1 MSSSVPPT
9 GNPTTSPQTGQAGS
23 AAARILLVDDDPIN
37 QMVAIGL
44 LRRRGWE
51 ATAAANGKEALQVL
65 AQQRFDLILMDL
77 QMPELDGFQTASI
90 IRQNEAAPPPPEASA
105 RETTVAI
112 RETHHHRSPH
122 IPIIALTTAS
132 QPGVWEKCLAA
143 GMDDFLNKPV
153 NPRELY
159 GMIEKYLGGARK

>member
-1 MSSSVPPT
+1 MSSTAPPT
-9 GNPTTSPQTGQAGS
+9 GNPTTSPQKGEAGTAS
-23 AAARILLVDDDPIN
+23 ARILLVDDDPIN
-37 QMVAIGL
+37 QMVALGL

-90 IRQNEAAPPPPEASA
+90 IRQNEAGPPPEASTLD
-105 RETTVAI
+105 TTLAM
-112 RETHHHRSPH
+112 RQTTPDQTEH

-132 QPGVWEKCLAA
+132 QPGVREKCIAA

-159 GMIEKYLGGARK
+159 GMIEKYIGGARK

>member
-1 MSSSVPPT
+1 MSSSVSPT

-23 AAARILLVDDDPIN
+23 AVARILLVDDDPIN

-51 ATAAANGKEALQVL
+51 ATAAANGKEALEVL

-90 IRQNEAAPPPPEASA
+90 IRQNEAGPPPEAS
-105 RETTVAI
+105 TLGTSVAM
-112 RETHHHRSPH
+112 RETHDSRSQH

-132 QPGVWEKCLAA
+132 QPGVREKCLAA

-159 GMIEKYLGGARK
+159 GMIEKYLGGPRK

>member
-1 MSSSVPPT
+1 MSSSASPP
-9 GNPTTSPQTGQAGS
+9 GNPTTASQPTKPG
-23 AAARILLVDDDPIN
+23 AASARILLVDDDPIN
-37 QMVAIGL
+37 QMVALGL

-65 AQQRFDLILMDL
+65 TQQRFDLILMDL

-90 IRQNEAAPPPPEASA
+90 IREKEAGSPPAASA
-105 RETTVAI
+105 RETTLNM
-112 RETHHHRSPH
+112 RETSHSQH

-132 QPGVWEKCLAA
+132 QPGVREKCLAA

-159 GMIEKYLGGARK
+159 GMIEKYLGGPRK

>member
-1 MSSSVPPT
+1 MSSSASPT
-9 GNPTTSPQTGQAGS
+9 GKPTISPQAGQAGTAS
-23 AAARILLVDDDPIN
+23 ARILLVDDDPIN
-37 QMVAIGL
+37 QLVALGL

-90 IRQNEAAPPPPEASA
+90 IRQNEAGPPPDATGHDPALNMREA
-105 RETTVAI
+105 
-112 RETHHHRSPH
+112 THSRGKH

-132 QPGVWEKCLAA
+132 QPGVREKCLAA

-159 GMIEKYLGGARK
+159 GMIEKYLGGPRK

>member
-1 MSSSVPPT
+1 MSSTVSPS
-9 GNPTTSPQTGQAGS
+9 GNPSTSPQTGQAGGAS
-23 AAARILLVDDDPIN
+23 ARILLVDDDPIN
-37 QMVAIGL
+37 QMVALGL

-90 IRQNEAAPPPPEASA
+90 IRQNEAGPATKAEALDTTSA
-105 RETTVAI
+105 VHES
-112 RETHHHRSPH
+112 THSPSEH

-132 QPGVWEKCLAA
+132 QPGVREKCLAA

-159 GMIEKYLGGARK
+159 GMIEKYIGGARK

>member
-1 MSSSVPPT
+1 MSSTVSPT
-9 GNPTTSPQTGQAGS
+9 GNPSTSPQTGQAGG

-37 QMVAIGL
+37 QMVALGL

-90 IRQNEAAPPPPEASA
+90 IRQNEAGPASEAEALDTASA
-105 RETTVAI
+105 VPSE
-112 RETHHHRSPH
+112 H

-132 QPGVWEKCLAA
+132 QPGVREKCLAA

-159 GMIEKYLGGARK
+159 GMIEKYIGGAQK

>member
-1 MSSSVPPT
+1 MSASVSPI
-9 GNPTTSPQTGQAGS
+9 GNPSTSPQTGQAGA

-37 QMVAIGL
+37 QLVALGL

-51 ATAAANGKEALQVL
+51 ATAAANGKEALKVL

-90 IRQNEAAPPPPEASA
+90 IRQNEAGSAPEASA
-105 RETTVAI
+105 RETAQAM
-112 RETHHHRSPH
+112 RETSHSSSQH

-132 QPGVWEKCLAA
+132 QPGVREKCLAS

-159 GMIEKYLGGARK
+159 GMIEKYLGGPRK

>member
-1 MSSSVPPT
+1 MSASVSPT
-9 GNPTTSPQTGQAGS
+9 GNPTTSPQSGQAGS
-23 AAARILLVDDDPIN
+23 ASARILLVDDDPIN

-90 IRQNEAAPPPPEASA
+90 IRQNEAGAPPEASA
-105 RETTVAI
+105 RETALAM
-112 RETHHHRSPH
+112 RETQHNLSQH

-132 QPGVWEKCLAA
+132 QPGVREKCLAS

-159 GMIEKYLGGARK
+159 GMIEKYLGGPRK

>member
-1 MSSSVPPT
+1 MSSSASPT
-9 GNPTTSPQTGQAGS
+9 GKPTTSPQTGQAG
-23 AAARILLVDDDPIN
+23 AATARILLVDDDPIN
-37 QMVAIGL
+37 QMVALGL
-44 LRRRGWE
+44 LRRRGWD

-90 IRQNEAAPPPPEASA
+90 IRQNEAGQPLEAGACESA
-105 RETTVAI
+105 VMMRDAS
-112 RETHHHRSPH
+112 HSQH

-132 QPGVWEKCLAA
+132 QPGVREKCLAA

-159 GMIEKYLGGARK
+159 GMIEKYLGGPRK

>member
-1 MSSSVPPT
+1 MSSTVSPT
-9 GNPTTSPQTGQAGS
+9 GNPSASPQSGQAGGAS
-23 AAARILLVDDDPIN
+23 ARILLVDDDPIN
-37 QMVAIGL
+37 QMVALGL

-90 IRQNEAAPPPPEASA
+90 IRQNEAGPATKAAALDTSTAMSESTQYPSE
-105 RETTVAI
+105 
-112 RETHHHRSPH
+112 H

-132 QPGVWEKCLAA
+132 QPGVREKCLAA

-159 GMIEKYLGGARK
+159 GMIEKYIGGARK

>member
-1 MSSSVPPT
+1 MSSSVSPT
-9 GNPTTSPQTGQAGS
+9 GKPTPSPQSAQAGS
-23 AAARILLVDDDPIN
+23 ASARILLVDDDPIN
-37 QMVAIGL
+37 QMVALGL

-90 IRQNEAAPPPPEASA
+90 IRQNEAGASAEASA
-105 RETTVAI
+105 SESTLKM
-112 RETHHHRSPH
+112 RETHHHRGGH

-132 QPGVWEKCLAA
+132 QPGVREKCLAA

-159 GMIEKYLGGARK
+159 GMIEKYLVGPGK

>member
-1 MSSSVPPT
+1 MSSSASPP
-9 GNPTTSPQTGQAGS
+9 GKPTISPQAGQAS
-23 AAARILLVDDDPIN
+23 IAAARILLVDDDPIN
-37 QMVAIGL
+37 QMVALGL

-90 IRQNEAAPPPPEASA
+90 IRQNEAGAPPEASGHVPA
-105 RETTVAI
+105 LNMRETNQS
-112 RETHHHRSPH
+112 HGKH

-132 QPGVWEKCLAA
+132 QPGVREKCLAA

-159 GMIEKYLGGARK
+159 GMIERYLGGLRK

>member
-1 MSSSVPPT
+1 
-9 GNPTTSPQTGQAGS
+9 
-23 AAARILLVDDDPIN
+23 
-37 QMVAIGL
+37 
-44 LRRRGWE
+44 
-51 ATAAANGKEALQVL
+51 
-65 AQQRFDLILMDL
+65 MDL

-90 IRQNEAAPPPPEASA
+90 IRQNEAAPSSEDTT
-105 RETTVAI
+105 RETTLAM
-112 RETHHHRSPH
+112 RETTFKRSGH

-132 QPGVWEKCLAA
+132 QPGVREKCLAS

>member
-1 MSSSVPPT
+1 MSASVPPS
-9 GNPTTSPQTGQAGS
+9 GNPTTSPQTGQA
-23 AAARILLVDDDPIN
+23 AAASARILLVDDDPIN
-37 QMVAIGL
+37 QLVAIGL

-90 IRQNEAAPPPPEASA
+90 IRQNEAGPPEATA
-105 RETTVAI
+105 RETTLAM
-112 RETHHHRSPH
+112 RESSHSRSGH

-132 QPGVWEKCLAA
+132 QPGVREKCLAA

-159 GMIEKYLGGARK
+159 GMIEKYLGGPRK

>member
-1 MSSSVPPT
+1 MSASVSPT
-9 GNPTTSPQTGQAGS
+9 GNPTTSPQTGQAAS
-23 AAARILLVDDDPIN
+23 ASARILLVDDDPIN

-65 AQQRFDLILMDL
+65 EQQRFDLILMDL

-90 IRQNEAAPPPPEASA
+90 IRQNEAGPPPEASP
-105 RETTVAI
+105 RETTLAM
-112 RETHHHRSPH
+112 RETTHGHSVH

-132 QPGVWEKCLAA
+132 QPGVREKCLAA

-159 GMIEKYLGGARK
+159 GMIEKYLGGPRK

>member
-1 MSSSVPPT
+1 MSASVSPT
-9 GNPTTSPQTGQAGS
+9 GNPTTSPQSGQAGS
-23 AAARILLVDDDPIN
+23 VSARILLVDDDPIN
-37 QMVAIGL
+37 QMVALGL

-65 AQQRFDLILMDL
+65 AKQQFDLILMDL

-90 IRQNEAAPPPPEASA
+90 IRQNETGPPPDASGHETALNMREANQS
-105 RETTVAI
+105 RGN
-112 RETHHHRSPH
+112 H

-132 QPGVWEKCLAA
+132 QPGVREKCLAA

-159 GMIEKYLGGARK
+159 GMIEKYLGGPRK

>member
-1 MSSSVPPT
+1 MSSSASPP
-9 GNPTTSPQTGQAGS
+9 GNPTTAPQPTKPG
-23 AAARILLVDDDPIN
+23 AASARILLVDDDPIN
-37 QMVAIGL
+37 QMVALGL

-65 AQQRFDLILMDL
+65 TQQRFDLILMDL

-90 IRQNEAAPPPPEASA
+90 IRQNEAGPRPEADAQESTLNM
-105 RETTVAI
+105 RETNLS
-112 RETHHHRSPH
+112 RSEH

-132 QPGVWEKCLAA
+132 QPGVREKCLAA

-159 GMIEKYLGGARK
+159 GMIEKYLGGPRK

>member
-1 MSSSVPPT
+1 MSASVSPT

-23 AAARILLVDDDPIN
+23 ASARILLVDDDPIN
-37 QMVAIGL
+37 QMVAVGL

-90 IRQNEAAPPPPEASA
+90 IRQNEAGPPPEATA
-105 RETTVAI
+105 RETALAM
-112 RETHHHRSPH
+112 RETTQGSSGH

-132 QPGVWEKCLAA
+132 QPGVREKCLAS

-159 GMIEKYLGGARK
+159 GMIEKYLGGPRK